1 MKPENKNKSLSRR
14 TFLGTGL
21 TLPFLS
27 MASPSLAETFIKKEK
42 EDDEFTTM
50 LTADGKAV
58 KVKKNALKDARVIEE
73 KMSNQSL
80 LNWLR
85 PKGFL
90 K

>member
-1 MKPENKNKSLSRR
+1 MKPENRNKSLSRR
-14 TFLGTGL
+14 TFLGAGL

-27 MASPSLAETFIKKEK
+27 ITNPLPAETLLNKE
-42 EDDEFTTM
+42 EDNEFTTM

-58 KVKKNALKDARVIEE
+58 KVKKNALKDAKVIEE

-80 LNWLR
+80 LGWLK